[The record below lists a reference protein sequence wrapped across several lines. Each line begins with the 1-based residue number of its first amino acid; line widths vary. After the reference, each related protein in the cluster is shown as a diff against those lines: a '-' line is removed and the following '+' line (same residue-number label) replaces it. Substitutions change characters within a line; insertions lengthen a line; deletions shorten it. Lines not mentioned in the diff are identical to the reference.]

1 MMVPTAAAG
10 TSTGG
15 APGQKLGARAGGEG
29 ESRVWST
36 RGVWLSQGALSQG
49 ASRCDGGKS
58 RSCFAP
64 TCRSLLLGIACP
76 RRDPCKS
83 RSCLPPTCRSLVFG
97 IACPRRDPRKSRSCL
112 PHHLNS
118 LVLRM
123 VLGIACPRR
132 DPRKS
137 RSCLTA
143 DLSWRAF
150 SGACRSRPTLYRAEY
165 QPPVGRVIR
174 SSALEPS
181 RGIVRLLH
189 MYCPSSTIKL

>member
-1 MMVPTAAAG
+1 
-10 TSTGG
+10 
-15 APGQKLGARAGGEG
+15 
-29 ESRVWST
+29 VWST

-137 RSCLTA
+137 RSCLPHHLNSLVLRMVLGIACPRRDPRKSRSCLTA

-181 RGIVRLLH
+181 RGIVRLVH

>member
-1 MMVPTAAAG
+1 MVPTAAAG

-83 RSCLPPTCRSLVFG
+83 RSCLPPTCRSLVLG

-181 RGIVRLLH
+181 RGIVRLVH